1 MFQICLG
8 WRSGWTGALI
18 GWGFNGLLPVSRDSE
33 IGVGILRVLF
43 GHGEYGSKGG
53 QCRLICV
60 FHLAHFVT
68 LYIMHLS
75 AR

>member
-1 MFQICLG
+1 MVCYVVLVTVRMVLETF
-8 WRSGWTGALI
+8 
-18 GWGFNGLLPVSRDSE
+18 PVP
-33 IGVGILRVLF
+33 F
-43 GHGEYGSKGG
+43 GHGKYGSEGG

-60 FHLAHFVT
+60 FHLAHFVA

>member
-1 MFQICLG
+1 MLRTVLWLDG
-8 WRSGWTGALI
+8 RSNWI
-18 GWGFNGLLPVSRDSE
+18 GGQWPVTRDNE

-43 GHGEYGSKGG
+43 RHGKYGSEGG
-53 QCRLICV
+53 QCKIICS